1 MGTEGPQRW
10 LHRLRVTQQVAL
22 PPWLPG
28 FPAQAFPT
36 ADSALRSPQASPRS
50 QQLTSP
56 WGHSRISVLQL
67 PALCLPGDMRPC
79 IPLWGM
85 NGFRKVCLRDSHS
98 IQTLTDQLLHSQPRV
113 LLLCPLNSFLS
124 LQGRPRWDRAPASV
138 PHPPRAGPGPLT
150 LFCPTSSTLPSSVW
164 FYIVF
169 SGGQVLLPA
178 LFCRSARSPVSEG
191 VFLRYLWR
199 QRNSTPTCSSAV
211 SFPLI

>member
-1 MGTEGPQRW
+1 M
-10 LHRLRVTQQVAL
+10 TQQVAL

-36 ADSALRSPQASPRS
+36 ANSSLTSPRASPRS

-56 WGHSRISVLQL
+56 WDRCRIPALQL
-67 PALCLPGDMRPC
+67 PALRLPGDMGPC
-79 IPLWGM
+79 IPLRGM
-85 NGFRKVCLRDSHS
+85 YGCGKDCLRDSHS
-98 IQTLTDQLLHSQPRV
+98 IQTLTDQLLHSQPQV
-113 LLLCPLNSFLS
+113 LLCPLNSFLS
-124 LQGRPRWDRAPASV
+124 LQGHPRWDRALASV

-150 LFCPTSSTLPSSVW
+150 LFSPTSFTLPSSVW

-169 SGGQVLLPA
+169 SGSQVLLPA
-178 LFCRSARSPVSEG
+178 LFCPSARSPVSEG

-199 QRNSTPTCSSAV
+199 QTNSTPTCSSVV